1 MKYTRLERKDDEI
14 KVQFEL
20 TADEWEKEVE
30 EAYKNHK
37 NHYKKEGF
45 RNGNVPR
52 AILEKQYGENLFYE
66 DALNDSFGK
75 YYAEML
81 SKEKDIYPVDYPRLT
96 VEKIDKTGVKFTAII
111 DVMPEFKVENYKGNT
126 IKKDKVSVTVK
137 EIDAEL
143 SLMQDRH
150 ARFVEKTDRPVKDGD
165 LIKIDYSGSVDGV
178 KFEGGTAEDQEL
190 TVGSHSF
197 IPGFEEQLVGMNI
210 GEEKDINV
218 TFPTDYHAK
227 DLSGKLAVFKVK
239 VLGIR
244 EKELP
249 ALDDEFA
256 KEVSECNTLD
266 EYKKSIKERLTADK
280 QAQAD
285 HNAVDKLIETIVN
298 GVELKVPAKMVD
310 RQLDYIVRDMNN
322 RLSSQGITLEAYLGY
337 LNMTEDQF
345 RADRRK
351 DAEESV
357 KTSLV
362 LEEIVDKENITV
374 EDSEIDAK
382 IEEIAKMYGQKM
394 DKVKEMLTAQNAL
407 GSIKQEILTNKV
419 INFLKE
425 NNNIA

>member
-1 MKYTRLERKDDEI
+1 MKYKRLERKDDEI

-20 TADEWEKEVE
+20 SADEWEKEVE

-37 NHYKKEGF
+37 GHYKKEGF

-66 DALNDSFGK
+66 DALNDSFSRN
-75 YYAEML
+75 YAEML
-81 SKEKDIYPVDYPRLT
+81 SKESDIYPVDYPRLT

-126 IKKDKVSVTVK
+126 IKKDKVSVTAK
-137 EIDAEL
+137 EVDAEL
-143 SLMQDRH
+143 ALMQDRH

-165 LIKIDYSGSVDGV
+165 LININYSGSIDGV
-178 KFEGGTAEDQEL
+178 KFQGGTAEDQEINI
-190 TVGSHSF
+190 GSHAF
-197 IPGFEEQLVGMNI
+197 IPGFEEQLIGLKI
-210 GEEKDINV
+210 GEENKINV
-218 TFPTDYHAK
+218 TFPEGYPAK
-227 DLSGKLAVFKVK
+227 DVAGKVAEFEVK

-249 ALDDEFA
+249 TLDDEFA
-256 KEVSECNTLD
+256 KEVSECNTLE
-266 EYKKSIKERLTADK
+266 EYKKSIKERLTTNK
-280 QAQAD
+280 QVQAE

-298 GVELKVPAKMVD
+298 GVELKVPAKMVE
-310 RQLDYIVRDMNN
+310 RQLDYIVRDFNN
-322 RLSSQGITLEAYLGY
+322 HLESQGITFEAYLKY
-337 LNMTEDQF
+337 LNTTEDQF

-362 LEEIVDKENITV
+362 LEEIVDKENIKV

-382 IEEIAKMYGQKM
+382 IEEIAKMYGQNA

>member
-1 MKYTRLERKDDEI
+1 MKYKRLERKDDEI

-143 SLMQDRH
+143 ALMQDRH

-165 LIKIDYSGSVDGV
+165 LINIDYSGSVDGV

-337 LNMTEDQF
+337 LNTTEDQF

>member
-1 MKYTRLERKDDEI
+1 MKYKRLERKDDEI

-143 SLMQDRH
+143 ALMQDRH

-165 LIKIDYSGSVDGV
+165 LINIDYSGSVDGV

>member
-1 MKYTRLERKDDEI
+1 MKYKRLERKDDEI

-111 DVMPEFKVENYKGNT
+111 DVMPEFEVENYKGNT

-165 LIKIDYSGSVDGV
+165 LINIDYSGSVDGV

>member
-1 MKYTRLERKDDEI
+1 
-14 KVQFEL
+14 
-20 TADEWEKEVE
+20 
-30 EAYKNHK
+30 
-37 NHYKKEGF
+37 
-45 RNGNVPR
+45 
-52 AILEKQYGENLFYE
+52 
-66 DALNDSFGK
+66 
-75 YYAEML
+75 
-81 SKEKDIYPVDYPRLT
+81 
-96 VEKIDKTGVKFTAII
+96 
-111 DVMPEFKVENYKGNT
+111 MPEFKVENYKGNT

-143 SLMQDRH
+143 ALMQDRH

-165 LIKIDYSGSVDGV
+165 LINIDYSGSVDGV

>member
-1 MKYTRLERKDDEI
+1 MKYKRLERKDDEI

-20 TADEWEKEVE
+20 TADEWENEVE

-143 SLMQDRH
+143 ALMQDRH

-165 LIKIDYSGSVDGV
+165 LINIDYSGSVDGV

>member
-1 MKYTRLERKDDEI
+1 M
-14 KVQFEL
+14 
-20 TADEWEKEVE
+20 
-30 EAYKNHK
+30 
-37 NHYKKEGF
+37 
-45 RNGNVPR
+45 
-52 AILEKQYGENLFYE
+52 
-66 DALNDSFGK
+66 
-75 YYAEML
+75 
-81 SKEKDIYPVDYPRLT
+81 
-96 VEKIDKTGVKFTAII
+96 
-111 DVMPEFKVENYKGNT
+111 
-126 IKKDKVSVTVK
+126 
-137 EIDAEL
+137 
-143 SLMQDRH
+143 
-150 ARFVEKTDRPVKDGD
+150 
-165 LIKIDYSGSVDGV
+165 
-178 KFEGGTAEDQEL
+178 
-190 TVGSHSF
+190 
-197 IPGFEEQLVGMNI
+197 
-210 GEEKDINV
+210 
-218 TFPTDYHAK
+218 
-227 DLSGKLAVFKVK
+227 
-239 VLGIR
+239 
-244 EKELP
+244 
-249 ALDDEFA
+249 
-256 KEVSECNTLD
+256 
-266 EYKKSIKERLTADK
+266 
-280 QAQAD
+280 
-285 HNAVDKLIETIVN
+285 DKLIETIVN

>member
-1 MKYTRLERKDDEI
+1 MKYKRLERKDDEI
-14 KVQFEL
+14 KVQFER

-143 SLMQDRH
+143 ALMQDRH

-165 LIKIDYSGSVDGV
+165 LINIDYSGSVDGV

>member
-1 MKYTRLERKDDEI
+1 MKYKRLERKDDEI

-126 IKKDKVSVTVK
+126 IKKDKASVTVK

-143 SLMQDRH
+143 ALMQDRH

-165 LIKIDYSGSVDGV
+165 LINIDYSGSVDGV

>member
-1 MKYTRLERKDDEI
+1 MKYNRAERKDDEI

-20 TADEWEKEVE
+20 SADEWEKEVE

-126 IKKDKVSVTVK
+126 VKKDKVSVTAK

-165 LIKIDYSGSVDGV
+165 LINIDYSGSVDGV

-197 IPGFEEQLVGMNI
+197 IPGFEEQLIGMNI

-218 TFPTDYHAK
+218 TFPADYHAK

-285 HNAVDKLIETIVN
+285 RNAVDKLIETIVN
-298 GVELKVPAKMVD
+298 SVELKVPAKMVD

-382 IEEIAKMYGQKM
+382 IEEIAKMYGQSK
-394 DKVKEMLTAQNAL
+394 DKIKGMLTAQNAL

>member
-1 MKYTRLERKDDEI
+1 MKYIRNEKKDDEI

-20 TADEWEKEVE
+20 TAEEWEKEVE

-45 RNGNVPR
+45 RNGCVPR
-52 AILEKQYGENLFYE
+52 AILEKQYGETLFYE

-81 SKEKDIYPVDYPRLT
+81 SKEKDILPIDYPRLT

-111 DVMPEFKVENYKGNT
+111 DVMPEFKVENYKGIE
-126 IKKDKVSVTVK
+126 IKKDKVSVGAK

-143 SLMQDRH
+143 ALMQERH
-150 ARFVEKTDRPVKDGD
+150 ARFVEKTDRPVKNGD
-165 LIKIDYSGSVDGV
+165 LINLDYSGSVDGV
-178 KFEGGTAEDQEL
+178 NFEGGTAKDQEL
-190 TVGSHSF
+190 TIGSHTF
-197 IPGFEEQLVGMNI
+197 IEGFEEQLVGLNI
-210 GEEKDINV
+210 GDEKDINV
-218 TFPTDYHAK
+218 TFPKSYHEKKLA
-227 DLSGKLAVFKVK
+227 GKPAVFKVK
-239 VLGIR
+239 ILGIR

-256 KEVSECNTLD
+256 KDISECNTLE
-266 EYKKSIKERLTADK
+266 EYKKTIKDRLTADK
-280 QAQAD
+280 KAQAD
-285 HNAVDKLIETIVN
+285 RNAVDKLIETIVN
-298 GVELKVPAKMVD
+298 GVQLKVPAKMVD

-322 RLSSQGITLEAYLGY
+322 RLASQGITLEAYLGY

-345 RADRRK
+345 REDRRK

-362 LEEIVDKENITV
+362 LEEIVDKENISV
-374 EDSEIDAK
+374 EDSEVEEK
-382 IEEIAKMYGQKM
+382 INEVAKMYGQPAK
-394 DKVKEMLTAQNAL
+394 KVKEMLTAQKAL

>member
-1 MKYTRLERKDDEI
+1 MKYKRLERKDDEI

-137 EIDAEL
+137 EIDTEL

-165 LIKIDYSGSVDGV
+165 LINIDYSGSVDGV

>member
-1 MKYTRLERKDDEI
+1 MKYKRLERKD
-14 KVQFEL
+14 VEL

-143 SLMQDRH
+143 ALMQDRH

-165 LIKIDYSGSVDGV
+165 LINIDYSGSVDGV

>member
-1 MKYTRLERKDDEI
+1 MKYNRLEKQNDEI

-20 TADEWEKEVE
+20 DAKEWEAEVE
-30 EAYKNHK
+30 TAYKNHK
-37 NHYKKEGF
+37 SHYKKEGF

-75 YYAEML
+75 FYAEML
-81 SKEKDIYPVDYPRLT
+81 SKETDIYPVDYPRLT

-111 DVMPEFKVENYKGNT
+111 DCMPEFKVENYKGIQ
-126 IKKDKVSVTVK
+126 IKKNKVSVTAK
-137 EIDAEL
+137 EVDAEL

-150 ARFVEKTDRPVKDGD
+150 ARFVEKTDRPVKEGD
-165 LIKIDYSGSVDGV
+165 LINLDYSGSVDGV
-178 KFEGGTAEDQEL
+178 KFDGGTAEDQEL
-190 TVGSHSF
+190 TIGSHTF
-197 IPGFEEQLVGMNI
+197 IEGFEEQMIGMNI
-210 GEEKDINV
+210 GETKDINV
-218 TFPTDYHAK
+218 TFPKEYHSK
-227 DLSGKLAVFKVK
+227 DLAGKPAVFNVK

-256 KEVSECNTLD
+256 KEISECNTLD
-266 EYKKSIKERLTADK
+266 EYKKQVKERLTNEK
-280 QAQAD
+280 NAQAE
-285 HNAVDKLIETIVN
+285 HEAVDKLIDTIVG

-337 LNMTEDQF
+337 LNTTEEKF
-345 RADRRK
+345 REERRK
-351 DAEESV
+351 DAEASV

-362 LEEIVDKENITV
+362 LEEIVSKENITV
-374 EDSEIDAK
+374 EDGELDAK
-382 IEEIAKMYGQKM
+382 LEEMAKMYGLTAEKI
-394 DKVKEMLTAQNAL
+394 KEMIGEQGLN
-407 GSIKQEILTNKV
+407 SVKQEILTNKV

-425 NNNIA
+425 NNEIA

>member
-1 MKYTRLERKDDEI
+1 MKYKRLERKDDEI

-66 DALNDSFGK
+66 DALNDSFGR

-143 SLMQDRH
+143 ALMQDRH

-165 LIKIDYSGSVDGV
+165 LINIDYSGSVDGV

>member
-1 MKYTRLERKDDEI
+1 MKYKRLERKDDEI

-81 SKEKDIYPVDYPRLT
+81 AKEKDIYPVDYPRLT

-165 LIKIDYSGSVDGV
+165 LINIDYSGSVDGV

>member
-1 MKYTRLERKDDEI
+1 MKYKRLERKDDEI

-143 SLMQDRH
+143 ALMQDRH

-165 LIKIDYSGSVDGV
+165 LINIDYSGSVDGV

-266 EYKKSIKERLTADK
+266 EYKKSIKEGLTADK

>member
-1 MKYTRLERKDDEI
+1 MKYNRLERKDDEI

-126 IKKDKVSVTVK
+126 IKKDKVSVTAK

-165 LIKIDYSGSVDGV
+165 LINIDYSGSVDGV

-382 IEEIAKMYGQKM
+382 IEEIAKMYGQKT
-394 DKVKEMLTAQNAL
+394 DKVKGMLTAQNAL

>member
-1 MKYTRLERKDDEI
+1 MKYKRLERKDDEI

-111 DVMPEFKVENYKGNT
+111 DVMPEFKVENYNGNT

-165 LIKIDYSGSVDGV
+165 LINIDYSGSVDGV